1 MVVCDDVAAAAGI
14 ATALAKAYVDD
25 ELLPAVRIGMAYGPV
40 LRVQGDYFGPT
51 VNLASRLV
59 GLAEPGGVVISEET
73 YRVLNAESTVAAT
86 KLAPRRL
93 KGIGWTATYALGRPD
108 ELPNVTR

>member
-1 MVVCDDVAAAAGI
+1 MVVCDDISAAAGI
-14 ATALAKAYVDD
+14 ATALAKAYLDD

-59 GLAEPGGVVISEET
+59 GIADP
-73 YRVLNAESTVAAT
+73 A
-86 KLAPRRL
+86 
-93 KGIGWTATYALGRPD
+93 IGSGT
-108 ELPNVTR
+108 